1 MSIPS
6 GFGALPERVKRSK
19 RTAYRGTST
28 PATRIRIPHKPGT
41 IYRPVCGGIDH
52 THGIAQ
58 FGVYAERVP
67 FVGREFICPAM
78 RSNTSFN
85 SARVGTWK

>member
-1 MSIPS
+1 M
-6 GFGALPERVKRSK
+6 
-19 RTAYRGTST
+19 
-28 PATRIRIPHKPGT
+28 
-41 IYRPVCGGIDH
+41 GITKDNQMNFE
-52 THGIAQ
+52 GQQ
-58 FGVYAERVP
+58 FYIGLVYAERVP